1 MGGSWTDEDNELSVG
16 LWSLKSHGMPGFES
30 GDVWYVIG
38 MHRLEVRN
46 GSWLDLP
53 ATRDHPDGDISMD

>member
-1 MGGSWTDEDNELSVG
+1 
-16 LWSLKSHGMPGFES
+16 MPGFES